1 MKVRLSHVM
10 KVRLSHVMIQKL
22 KWITSRCHDD
32 VCAMCLHYP
41 HIIPICK
48 NIKIVSV
55 HADATIPE
63 RLFAAS
69 ARTRWLSQGLHA
81 KFNNAYCRCMPFLF
95 SNSVTEP
102 STQKT
107 KKITSYDPF
116 NNNN

>member
-1 MKVRLSHVM
+1 MCDVPTLPTLYQFVK
-10 KVRLSHVMIQKL
+10 IL
-22 KWITSRCHDD
+22 KS
-32 VCAMCLHYP
+32 
-41 HIIPICK
+41 
-48 NIKIVSV
+48 NVSV

-107 KKITSYDPF
+107 KKITSYDDPF